1 MEERSAK
8 EIWEAAL
15 GELQL
20 QVTRANYDTWL
31 RDTIG
36 LSYEGDLFVVGAPTT
51 FATEWLQRRLQALIK
66 KTLKG
71 ITGGDTNVQ
80 FVVQQPHGAK
90 VTLTVPGAQPSSP
103 REGTNS
109 TSLGNSSKLNPK
121 YTFASFIEGRCNRL
135 ARAAAMSVAENPGIS
150 YNPLLIYAG
159 TGLGKT
165 HLLHAIGHLAL
176 ERRSNFLYV
185 SSEQFTNEFISAIQE
200 RKMGE
205 FRNRFRR
212 VDLLLVDDIQFIADK
227 EQTQEEFFH
236 TFNDLHS
243 ANHQIIISSD
253 RHPKSM
259 PLLEDRLRSRFEW
272 GLIAD
277 IQPPDL
283 ETRLAILRYK
293 AQQQGAEVSEEIL
306 ELIARKIQS
315 NIRDLEGSLNRVL
328 AYSKLTRTPLALE
341 QATQALADIAPERT
355 LRAALTPALVMN
367 TVAAYFG
374 LDPDEIKGNRRTK
387 KIALARQIV
396 MYLLREEGQLRFGI
410 IGRELGGR
418 DHSTVL
424 HGWQKIAHDI
434 NVDNQLRRDV
444 LEIKN
449 LLYSK

>member
-1 MEERSAK
+1 MEARSAK

-31 RDTIG
+31 RDTVG
-36 LSYEGDLFVVGAPTT
+36 LSYEGDLFLVGAPTT
-51 FATEWLQRRLQALIK
+51 FATEWLQRRLHSLIR
-66 KTLKG
+66 KTLKS
-71 ITGGDTNVQ
+71 ITGLDTNVQ
-80 FVVQQPHGAK
+80 FVVHQPQRETGA
-90 VTLTVPGAQPSSP
+90 LHAAAQPGGSHEAP
-103 REGTNS
+103 LKIR
-109 TSLGNSSKLNPK
+109 GNSSRLNPK
-121 YTFASFIEGRCNRL
+121 YTFDSFIEGKCNRL
-135 ARAAAMSVAENPGIS
+135 ARAAAMTVAENPGIS

-159 TGLGKT
+159 AGLGKT

-176 ERRSNFLYV
+176 ARRSNFLYV
-185 SSEQFTNEFISAIQE
+185 SSEQFTNEFISSIQE
-200 RKMGE
+200 RKTGE
-205 FRNRFRR
+205 FRSRFRR

-236 TFNDLHS
+236 TFNELHGD
-243 ANHQIIISSD
+243 NHQIVISSD

-283 ETRLAILRYK
+283 ETRIAILRYK
-293 AQQQGAEVSEEIL
+293 AQQQGAEVSEDIL
-306 ELIARKIQS
+306 ELLARKVQS
-315 NIRDLEGSLNRVL
+315 NIRDLEGSLNRVV
-328 AYSKLTRTPLALE
+328 AYSKLTRTPLNLE
-341 QATQALADIAPERT
+341 QATQALADIAPERPH
-355 LRAALTPALVMN
+355 RATLTPTLVMN
-367 TVAAYFG
+367 TVATYFG
-374 LDPDEIKGNRRTK
+374 LEPEEIKRNKRTK

-396 MYLLREEGQLRFGI
+396 MYILREEGQLHFGT

-424 HGWQKIAHDI
+424 HGWQKISHDV